1 MILDTSNC
9 QNSKK
14 NSNTNIQTNYKRDDS
29 DNLIKKLFSVFK
41 NHIIQLKNN
50 ISIKKEKLIYIKSS
64 SNYANSIVKNI
75 IKHNYT
81 FEQLKS
87 LEETIIQIKEQSNI
101 CSNNI
106 LEEEQNLK
114 LFNGEIKNLLKSIDI
129 SYKKKYNENSNVK
142 LNHIKNGNDSNLNYD
157 FNYNSI
163 DPFFL
168 SKTRNMQKRNKSQ
181 DNSETNYNQNNNTSK
196 SQRSMANKNSS
207 FNYIKS
213 DSKYNKTKSFLNEN
227 RTNSYLKMIKN
238 NLGKA
243 QSTYNIEISKNNYM
257 NNCATNLSEIN
268 NLNYMN
274 LFSKYREIKKQNEEY
289 EKSHKYLNKQ
299 ILNYKNIINLLNKQS
314 NNKENMEKT
323 KQISLLNCEIQN
335 LKRQLENRN
344 SRSIKDIG
352 RKNKNLNLKYFDTDN
367 MDTYESDANNNTGFS
382 NNSLKKN
389 GGNCNYFSQ
398 REHDTKLVKKEK
410 KLKMEKL
417 LIRMK
422 NNYKDQI
429 LDKESNFMITN
440 LKNKISQYEIEINK
454 LKEKIKNEID
464 KNEEIN
470 NAFQNQKIKFEYEI
484 SKINDK
490 RSELSKLLFNKN
502 NEIIKL
508 QKDLFSKTKELEK
521 EKKKLDKK
529 EKNDKMK
536 FYYEKII
543 NEKDEKQF
551 ELNAC
556 INILKEENE
565 LLLRQNE
572 KSKIEIKELNDTI
585 IQYEKQLY
593 QKNEEISKIQIDKIN
608 DMKKL
613 QNKENTIELNK
624 LKEEN
629 EKLKEKIKNN
639 SNEETINKLKE
650 ENEGLKQFFFK
661 MKDKEE
667 KIVEDNTDLKEKV
680 SSLKK
685 ENDAFKAYFNDKNVN
700 PTSLSE
706 YNKNMKKDI
715 ENKNVNLNDVLIELN
730 NAKKEINI
738 LKKKN
743 EDLFNELES
752 KKFDNDYCDH
762 FSENKAISNY
772 EEEFDLKKM
781 AKGAKDKNRS
791 QDINIDYP
799 GAQQVKDKF
808 RELDYYYNSL
818 EELVKKLLLNC
829 TCTNKN
835 RAYISELCKIV
846 GFNDE
851 VVNKILNNKSKK
863 GLMNMFV

>member
-9 QNSKK
+9 QTSRKSSK
-14 NSNTNIQTNYKRDDS
+14 TNINASYKRDES
-29 DNLIKKLFSVFK
+29 DNLINKLFSVFK
-41 NHIIQLKNN
+41 NHIKQLKNIITN
-50 ISIKKEKLIYIKSS
+50 KKEKLIYINSS

-75 IKHNYT
+75 IRHNYS
-81 FEQLKS
+81 FEHLKS
-87 LEETIIQIKEQSNI
+87 LEDTIIQIKEQSII
-101 CSNNI
+101 CNNYI

-114 LFNGEIKNLLKSIDI
+114 LFTEEFKNLLKSIDF
-129 SYKKKYNENSNVK
+129 YKMKYDENLNKK
-142 LNHIKNGNDSNLNYD
+142 LNLTKNGKDLNLNHD
-157 FNYNSI
+157 FNHSLI

-168 SKTRNMQKRNKSQ
+168 SKTRNIQKRTKSQ
-181 DNSETNYNQNNNTSK
+181 GNRETIKNERNSNNISK
-196 SQRSMANKNSS
+196 SQRDMIDKNNSL
-207 FNYIKS
+207 NYFKS
-213 DSKYNKTKSFLNEN
+213 DSKFIKTKSVLNDN
-227 RTNSYLKMIKN
+227 RNIKYLKIKKN

-243 QSTYNIEISKNNYM
+243 QSTYNIEIDKNN
-257 NNCATNLSEIN
+257 SIN
-268 NLNYMN
+268 NYSNNFSELNILNYHS
-274 LFSKYREIKKQNEEY
+274 LLSKYEEIQKQNEEY
-289 EKSHKYLNKQ
+289 KKCHKYLNKQ
-299 ILNYKNIINLLNKQS
+299 ILNYKNIINLLNKQN
-314 NNKENMEKT
+314 NNKGIMEKE
-323 KQISLLNCEIQN
+323 KEISILNCEVQN

-344 SRSIKDIG
+344 SKSIVDFHK
-352 RKNKNLNLKYFDTDN
+352 KNKNLNLKYFDTDN
-367 MDTYESDANNNTGFS
+367 MDTYESDANNNTGLS
-382 NNSLKKN
+382 SHSLKKN
-389 GGNCNYFSQ
+389 GGNYSLLK
-398 REHDTKLVKKEK
+398 RENETKLLKTDTKLKPENLL
-410 KLKMEKL
+410 LKMK
-417 LIRMK
+417 I
-422 NNYKDQI
+422 NYKDKI
-429 LDKESNFMITN
+429 LDKEANCMITN
-440 LKNKISQYEIEINK
+440 LKNKIKKYEMEINN
-454 LKEKIKNEID
+454 LKEKLKNEIEQ
-464 KNEEIN
+464 NEELN
-470 NAFQNQKIKFEYEI
+470 NFSQNQKIKYEYEI

-490 RSELSKLLFNKN
+490 RSELSKLLFKKN

-521 EKKKLDKK
+521 GKNKLDK
-529 EKNDKMK
+529 MK
-536 FYYEKII
+536 PYYEKII

-551 ELNAC
+551 KLNAC
-556 INILKEENE
+556 ISLLKEENE
-565 LLLRQNE
+565 LLQGQNE
-572 KSKIEIKELNDTI
+572 KNKNEIKELNDTI

-613 QNKENTIELNK
+613 QNKDNTIEINK
-624 LKEEN
+624 LKEEI
-629 EKLKEKIKNN
+629 EKLKETIKNDN
-639 SNEETINKLKE
+639 SEETINKLKE

-667 KIVEDNTDLKEKV
+667 RIVEDNTDLKEKV

-685 ENDAFKAYFNDKNVN
+685 ENDIFKAYFNDKKVSL
-700 PTSLSE
+700 TSLSE
-706 YNKNMKKDI
+706 YNKNMKRNV

-743 EDLFNELES
+743 EDLFKELES

-772 EEEFDLKKM
+772 EEEFDLRKM

-818 EELVKKLLLNC
+818 EELVKKLLLNL

-851 VVNKILNNKSKK
+851 VINKILNNKSKK
-863 GLMNMFV
+863 GLLEKLV